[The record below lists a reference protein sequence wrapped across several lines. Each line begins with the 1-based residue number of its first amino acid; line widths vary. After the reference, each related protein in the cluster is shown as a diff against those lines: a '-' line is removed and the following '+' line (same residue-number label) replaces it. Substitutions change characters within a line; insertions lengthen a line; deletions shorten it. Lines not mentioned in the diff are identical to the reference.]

1 MAMSVSGETGGN
13 NHNLLQDTNDSKPKT
28 GLSSHNGMNVVSFDG
43 NDFLRRNYS
52 NVLNTNLTCFIV
64 ARVDTGGIDAG
75 GDAIL
80 FMAMVGMVAGDSCR
94 NCEFL

>member
-1 MAMSVSGETGGN
+1 
-13 NHNLLQDTNDSKPKT
+13 
-28 GLSSHNGMNVVSFDG
+28 MNVVSFDG

-80 FMAMVGMVAGDSCR
+80 SYGYVVRMVAGRFVPELRSPLTVR
-94 NCEFL
+94 